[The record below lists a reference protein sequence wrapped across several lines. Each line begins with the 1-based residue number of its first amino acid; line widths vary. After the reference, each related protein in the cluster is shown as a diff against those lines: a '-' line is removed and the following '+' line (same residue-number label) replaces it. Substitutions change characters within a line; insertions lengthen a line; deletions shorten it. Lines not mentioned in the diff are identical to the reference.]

1 MKDFGDTLNI
11 KKFLWAA
18 AVELRG
24 ENSKLRSRL
33 SFGTVDL
40 QAKRHKVVLQLS
52 ERIDQK
58 I

>member
-40 QAKRHKVVLQLS
+40 KAKRHKVFLIQS
-52 ERIDQK
+52 YG
-58 I
+58 